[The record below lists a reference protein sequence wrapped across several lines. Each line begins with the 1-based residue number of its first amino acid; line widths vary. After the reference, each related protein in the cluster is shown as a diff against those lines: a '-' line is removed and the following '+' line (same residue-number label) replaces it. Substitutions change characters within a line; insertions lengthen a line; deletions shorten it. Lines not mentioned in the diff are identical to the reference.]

1 MMNLETVREIGQVL
15 ENSWGRESS
24 PDGTFSIKYA
34 MDQDQLTLK
43 FTTVVHFAEQSTLA
57 PQVNAAND
65 QAIQLIDAKIG
76 KLKNEYRESLGAT
89 LQLEDLGGQDNLEII
104 MPVGPRK
111 VAYYRYNHVFKVQ

>member
-1 MMNLETVREIGQVL
+1 MNLETVREIGQVL

-76 KLKNEYRESLGAT
+76 KL
-89 LQLEDLGGQDNLEII
+89 
-104 MPVGPRK
+104 
-111 VAYYRYNHVFKVQ
+111 